1 MGDASVWASTASN
14 KFREVQRTSTNP
26 TTKLLAE
33 GLTALAAAVRELG
46 QQVDNCQQH
55 SASE

>member
-1 MGDASVWASTASN
+1 MGDAAVWASTASN

-33 GLTALAAAVRELG
+33 GLEALAAAVRELDQQLEKRQKHIG
-46 QQVDNCQQH
+46 Q
-55 SASE
+55 